1 MNFKEYQR
9 RASETA
15 IYPGITV
22 DGNEDLPYG
31 GCVSYLYPAMGLS
44 GEVGEVAELLKKAV
58 RDHAGHI
65 DHERKAKLEKE
76 LGDVLWYVAELATA
90 LGLDLGEI
98 AHLNIAKLASRKARG
113 VIQGSGDER

>member
-1 MNFKEYQR
+1 MNFDEYQR
-9 RASETA
+9 RAHETA
-15 IYPGITV
+15 VYPEMEIIGARDMILDGRV
-22 DGNEDLPYG
+22 D
-31 GCVSYLYPAMGLS
+31 YLYPMLGLS

-58 RDHAGHI
+58 RDHAGRI
-65 DHERKAKLEKE
+65 DHERKSKLEKE